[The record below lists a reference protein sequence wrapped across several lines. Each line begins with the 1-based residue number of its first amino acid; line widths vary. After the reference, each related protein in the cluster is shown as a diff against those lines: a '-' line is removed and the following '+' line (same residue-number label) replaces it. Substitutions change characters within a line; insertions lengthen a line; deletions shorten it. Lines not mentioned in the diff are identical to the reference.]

1 MRVFGWPYILTA
13 LMGVLFLIPSTIV
26 EAKLRHGALED
37 GIYRSSTGEFEI
49 VLPQGSKMFDGTHPL
64 GGYLVISK
72 LPKPTVIWGLSYNKV
87 AMGEAGLTDQEK
99 QGMIRAGR
107 DFWAQSYD
115 EKPLELISQEWI
127 EIDAQPALFT
137 LYQFPKSGT
146 FYYGTL
152 SLMRGNYSYVLFE
165 EIKVKSKTRD
175 ALLLAPSRLDS
186 LMNFREVIRF
196 SDEGAVKFK
205 LGVE

>member
-1 MRVFGWPYILTA
+1 MRVFSWPYILSA

-26 EAKLRHGALED
+26 EAKLRHGVME
-37 GIYRSSTGEFEI
+37 GGMYRSSTGEFEFD
-49 VLPQGSKMFDGTHPL
+49 LPPGSKMFDGAQPL

-99 QGMIRAGR
+99 QGMIQAGR
-107 DFWAQSYD
+107 DFWAQSYTG
-115 EKPLELISQEWI
+115 KPLKIISQEWV
-127 EIDAQPALFT
+127 EVDAQPALFT
-137 LYQFPKSGT
+137 LHQFPKGGT

-165 EIKVKSKTRD
+165 KIKVKSKTREE
-175 ALLLAPSRLDS
+175 LLLPSPRLDS
-186 LMNFREVIRF
+186 LMNFRGIIRF
-196 SDEGAVKFK
+196 SDVGEVKFK